1 MFSLI
6 LDSLVQSLTEF
17 LPISSSGHLLLL
29 SHFGISPPNL
39 AKDILLHLGTLIAVL
54 IYFRE
59 DVKEV
64 LKGLLPRAKTRQLL
78 IQLIVATIPI
88 VFVGFFFSH
97 WIENVFRDPDVE
109 AYVIAY
115 TAIIFGFLLWIAD
128 NYFPAHQR
136 LNHMSLKHAF
146 LIGCAQVFSLI
157 PGSSRSGTTMT
168 CARMLGLSRTDSARF
183 SMLLSIPA
191 ICLAVLYA
199 LWKGMTGN
207 LILPSIGE
215 SVGAITLTAIFGF
228 FVINFLM
235 VWVQKASYTIFAV
248 YRILLGIG
256 LLIYLSFV

>member
-1 MFSLI
+1 MLSFI
-6 LDSLVQSLTEF
+6 LASLVQSITEF

-29 SHFGISPPNL
+29 SKLGFSEQGL
-39 AKDILLHLGTLIAVL
+39 AMDILLHLGTLIAVL

-64 LKGLLPRAKTRQLL
+64 LKGLLPKAKTRQLL
-78 IQLIVATIPI
+78 MQLIVATIPI
-88 VFVGFFFSH
+88 VLVGFVAAE
-97 WIENVFRDPDVE
+97 WIENVFRAPTV
-109 AYVIAY
+109 VAY
-115 TAIIFGFLLWIAD
+115 TAIIFGILLWIAD

-256 LLIYLSFV
+256 LLIYLSFT

>member
-1 MFSLI
+1 MLSLI
-6 LDSLVQSLTEF
+6 LASLVQSITEF

-29 SHFGISPPNL
+29 SQFNISEQGL
-39 AKDILLHLGTLIAVL
+39 GMDILLHLGTLLAVMV
-54 IYFRE
+54 YFRE

-64 LKGLLPRAKTRQLL
+64 LKGLLPKAKTRHLLLQLM
-78 IQLIVATIPI
+78 VATIPI
-88 VFVGFFFSH
+88 VVVGILAAE
-97 WIENVFRDPDVE
+97 WIENVFRAPV
-109 AYVIAY
+109 VVAY
-115 TAIIFGFLLWIAD
+115 TAIIFGVLLWIAD

-136 LNHMSLKHAF
+136 LNHMNLKQAF
-146 LIGCAQVFSLI
+146 IIGCAQVFSLI

-191 ICLAVLYA
+191 ICLAVFYA
-199 LWKGMTGN
+199 LWQGWTGG
-207 LILPSIGE
+207 LELPSIAE
-215 SVGAITLTAIFGF
+215 STGAIGLTFFFGF

-256 LLIYLSFV
+256 LLIYLSFT

>member
-1 MFSLI
+1 MLALI
-6 LDSLVQSLTEF
+6 LASLVQSITEF

-29 SHFGISPPNL
+29 SELGFSEQGL
-39 AKDILLHLGTLIAVL
+39 GMDILLHLGTLIAVL

-64 LKGLLPRAKTRQLL
+64 LRGLLPKAKTRQLL
-78 IQLIVATIPI
+78 LQLVVATIPI
-88 VFVGFFFSH
+88 VVVGFFFGH
-97 WIENVFRDPDVE
+97 WIEVVFRAPV
-109 AYVIAY
+109 VVAY
-115 TAIIFGFLLWIAD
+115 TAIIFGFLLWLAD

-136 LNHMSLKHAF
+136 LKHMNLKQAF

-199 LWKGMTGN
+199 FWQGMTGG
-207 LILPSIGE
+207 LDLPSLGE
-215 SVGAITLTAIFGF
+215 SVGAIGLTAAFGF

-235 VWVQKASYTIFAV
+235 VWVQKASYTVFAV

>member
-1 MFSLI
+1 MFTLILASLI
-6 LDSLVQSLTEF
+6 QSITEF

-29 SHFGISPPNL
+29 SSAGISKPNI
-39 AKDILLHLGTLIAVL
+39 AMDILLHLGTLLAVVV
-54 IYFRE
+54 YFRE

-64 LKGLLPRAKTRQLL
+64 LRGFLPKAKTRQLL
-78 IQLIVATIPI
+78 LQLIVATIPI
-88 VFVGFFFSH
+88 IIVGFFFSK
-97 WIENVFRDPDVE
+97 WIENTFRAP
-109 AYVIAY
+109 VIVAY
-115 TAIIFGFLLWIAD
+115 TAIIFGLLLWIAD

-136 LNHMSLKHAF
+136 LNHMNLKQAF

-199 LWKGMTGN
+199 LWQGWTGR
-207 LILPSIGE
+207 LILPSAFE
-215 SVGAITLTAIFGF
+215 SVGAVGLTFFFGF

-256 LLIYLSFV
+256 LLIYLSFT

>member
-1 MFSLI
+1 MLSLI
-6 LDSLVQSLTEF
+6 IASLVQSITEF

-29 SHFGISPPNL
+29 SNFGVSKPSL
-39 AKDILLHLGTLIAVL
+39 AMDIMLHLGTLIAVL

-64 LKGLLPRAKTRQLL
+64 LKGFLPKAKTRQLL
-78 IQLIVATIPI
+78 MQLIVATLPI
-88 VFVGFFFSH
+88 VIVGFFFAE
-97 WIENVFRDPDVE
+97 WIEHVFRAPIV
-109 AYVIAY
+109 VAY
-115 TAIIFGFLLWIAD
+115 TAIIFGILLWIAD

-136 LNHMSLKHAF
+136 LNHMNLKHAF

-199 LWKGMTGN
+199 LWQGINGE
-207 LILPSIGE
+207 LILPTLGE
-215 SVGAITLTAIFGF
+215 SVGAIGMTAVFGF

-256 LLIYLSFV
+256 LLIYLSFA

>member
-1 MFSLI
+1 MLSLVLASLI
-6 LDSLVQSLTEF
+6 QSITEF

-29 SHFGISPPNL
+29 SQLGFSEQGL
-39 AKDILLHLGTLIAVL
+39 GMDILLHLGTLIAVVV
-54 IYFRE
+54 YFRE

-64 LKGLLPRAKTRQLL
+64 LKGFLPKAKTRQLL
-78 IQLIVATIPI
+78 MQLLVATLPI
-88 VFVGFFFSH
+88 VIVGFFLSE
-97 WIENVFRDPDVE
+97 WIESVFRAPIV
-109 AYVIAY
+109 VAY

-136 LNHMSLKHAF
+136 LNHMNLKQAF
-146 LIGCAQVFSLI
+146 LIGCAQVFSLV

-199 LWKGMTGN
+199 LWKSWTGG
-207 LILPSIGE
+207 LVLPTVVE
-215 SVGAITLTAIFGF
+215 SVGAVGLTFFFGF

-235 VWVQKASYTIFAV
+235 VWVQKASYAIFAV

-256 LLIYLSFV
+256 LLIYLSLT

>member
-1 MFSLI
+1 MLSLI
-6 LDSLVQSLTEF
+6 FLSFVQSITEF

-29 SHFGISPPNL
+29 SVHEELGR
-39 AKDILLHLGTLIAVL
+39 DILLHLGTLFAVL
-54 IYFRE
+54 FYFRE

-64 LKGLLPRAKTRQLL
+64 LKGLLPKAKNRQLL
-78 IQLIVATIPI
+78 VQLFVATIPI
-88 VFVGFFFSH
+88 VLIGLCLMKID
-97 WIENVFRDPDVE
+97 WIENFRNRVVV
-109 AYVIAY
+109 AYAS
-115 TAIIFGFLLWIAD
+115 IIFGVLLWFAD

-136 LNHMSLKHAF
+136 LNHMSLSHAF

-199 LWKGMTGN
+199 LWQGWTGE
-207 LILPSIGE
+207 LILPGAVE
-215 SVGAITLTAIFGF
+215 SVGAVGLTFFFGF

-256 LLIYLSFV
+256 LLIYLSFT

>member
-1 MFSLI
+1 MLSLI
-6 LDSLVQSLTEF
+6 IASLIQSITEF

-29 SHFGISPPNL
+29 SYFGISKPNL
-39 AKDILLHLGTLIAVL
+39 AMDILLHLGTLIAVVV
-54 IYFRE
+54 YFRE

-64 LKGLLPRAKTRQLL
+64 LKGLLPKTKTRQLL
-78 IQLIVATIPI
+78 MQLIVATIPI
-88 VFVGFFFSH
+88 VIVGLLAAE
-97 WIENVFRDPDVE
+97 WIENVFRAPIV
-109 AYVIAY
+109 VAY
-115 TAIIFGFLLWIAD
+115 TAIIFGVLLWIAD

-136 LNHMSLKHAF
+136 LNHMTLKQAF

-191 ICLAVLYA
+191 IFLAVMYA
-199 LWKGMTGN
+199 LWQGTTGG
-207 LILPSIGE
+207 LVLPSAVE
-215 SVGAITLTAIFGF
+215 SVGAVGLTFFFGF

-235 VWVQKASYTIFAV
+235 VWVQKASYTIFAI

-256 LLIYLSFV
+256 LLIFLSFT

>member
-1 MFSLI
+1 MLSLI
-6 LDSLVQSLTEF
+6 LASLVQSITEF

-29 SHFGISPPNL
+29 SLFGVSEQGL
-39 AKDILLHLGTLIAVL
+39 GMDILLHLGTLIAV
-54 IYFRE
+54 IVYFRE

-64 LKGLLPRAKTRQLL
+64 LSGLLPKAKTRHLL
-78 IQLIVATIPI
+78 LQLIVATIPI
-88 VFVGFFFSH
+88 VVVGMFAAE
-97 WIENVFRDPDVE
+97 WIENVFRAPIV
-109 AYVIAY
+109 VAY
-115 TAIIFGFLLWIAD
+115 TAIIFGVLLWIAD

-136 LNHMSLKHAF
+136 LNHMNLKQSF

-199 LWKGMTGN
+199 LWQGWKGG
-207 LILPSIGE
+207 LELPSVGE
-215 SVGAITLTAIFGF
+215 SVGAVGLTFFFGF

-256 LLIYLSFV
+256 LLIYLSFA

>member
-1 MFSLI
+1 MLALILASLI
-6 LDSLVQSLTEF
+6 QSITEF

-29 SHFGISPPNL
+29 SHMGISKPNL
-39 AKDILLHLGTLIAVL
+39 AMDILLHLGTLIAVVV
-54 IYFRE
+54 YFRE

-64 LKGLLPRAKTRQLL
+64 LKGLLPKAKTRQLL
-78 IQLIVATIPI
+78 MQLIVATITIVVVGLLAAEWIETVFRSPI
-88 VFVGFFFSH
+88 VV
-97 WIENVFRDPDVE
+97 
-109 AYVIAY
+109 AY
-115 TAIIFGFLLWIAD
+115 TAIIFGILLWIAD

-136 LNHMSLKHAF
+136 LKHMSLKQAF

-191 ICLAVLYA
+191 ILLAVGYA
-199 LWKGMTGN
+199 FLQGMRGE
-207 LILPSIGE
+207 LVLPTIFE
-215 SVGAITLTAIFGF
+215 SVGAVGLTFLFGF

-256 LLIYLSFV
+256 LFIYLSLT

>member
-1 MFSLI
+1 MLSLI
-6 LDSLVQSLTEF
+6 FLSFIQSVTEF

-29 SHFGISPPNL
+29 SVQEELGR
-39 AKDILLHLGTLIAVL
+39 DILLHLGTLFAVL
-54 IYFRE
+54 FYFRE

-64 LKGLLPRAKTRQLL
+64 LKGLLPKAKNRQLL
-78 IQLIVATIPI
+78 AQLFVATIPI
-88 VFVGFFFSH
+88 VLVGLFL
-97 WIENVFRDPDVE
+97 IKIDLVENFRNRISV
-109 AYVIAY
+109 AYAS
-115 TAIIFGFLLWIAD
+115 IIFGVLLWIAD

-136 LNHMSLKHAF
+136 LHHMNLKQAF

-157 PGSSRSGTTMT
+157 PGASRSGTTMT

-199 LWKGMTGN
+199 LWQGWTGG
-207 LILPSIGE
+207 LQLPTMAESIGA
-215 SVGAITLTAIFGF
+215 VGLTFFFGF

>member
-1 MFSLI
+1 MLALI
-6 LDSLVQSLTEF
+6 LASLVQSITEF

-29 SHFGISPPNL
+29 SAMGVSGQSL
-39 AKDILLHLGTLIAVL
+39 SMDILLHLGTLIAVVV
-54 IYFRE
+54 YFRE

-64 LKGLLPRAKTRQLL
+64 LKGLLPKAKTRHLL
-78 IQLIVATIPI
+78 MQLIIATIPI
-88 VFVGFFFSH
+88 VVVGFFLSH
-97 WIENVFRDPDVE
+97 WIETVFRAPIV
-109 AYVIAY
+109 VAY
-115 TAIIFGFLLWIAD
+115 TAIIFGTLLWIAD

-136 LNHMSLKHAF
+136 LNHMNLKQAF

-191 ICLAVLYA
+191 IILAVVYA
-199 LWKGMTGN
+199 FWQGTTGG
-207 LILPSIGE
+207 LVLPSAFESIGA
-215 SVGAITLTAIFGF
+215 VGLTFFFGF

-256 LLIYLSFV
+256 LLIYLSFM

>member
-1 MFSLI
+1 MLALI
-6 LDSLVQSLTEF
+6 LASLVQSITEF

-29 SHFGISPPNL
+29 SKLGFSDQGL
-39 AKDILLHLGTLIAVL
+39 GMDILLHLGTLIAVVV
-54 IYFRE
+54 YFRE

-64 LKGLLPRAKTRQLL
+64 LKGLLPKAKTRQLL
-78 IQLIVATIPI
+78 LQLVVATIPI
-88 VFVGFFFSH
+88 VVVGLIAAE
-97 WIENVFRDPDVE
+97 WIENAFRAPQV
-109 AYVIAY
+109 VAY
-115 TAIIFGFLLWIAD
+115 TAIIFGLLLWVAD

-136 LNHMSLKHAF
+136 LNHMSLKQAF

-191 ICLAVLYA
+191 ICLAVAYA
-199 LWKGMTGN
+199 LWQGWTGG
-207 LILPSIGE
+207 LKLPTMSESIGA
-215 SVGAITLTAIFGF
+215 VGLTFFFGF

-256 LLIYLSFV
+256 LLIYLSFT

>member
-1 MFSLI
+1 MLSVILASLI
-6 LDSLVQSLTEF
+6 QSITEF

-29 SHFGISPPNL
+29 SQFGISKQGL
-39 AKDILLHLGTLIAVL
+39 GMDILLHLGTLIAVL

-78 IQLIVATIPI
+78 VQLVVATIPI
-88 VFVGFFFSH
+88 VVVGLVAAE
-97 WIENVFRDPDVE
+97 WIENVFRAPIIV
-109 AYVIAY
+109 AY
-115 TAIIFGFLLWIAD
+115 TAIIFGVLLWIAD

-136 LNHMSLKHAF
+136 LNHMNLKQAF

-191 ICLAVLYA
+191 ICLAVIYA
-199 LWKGMTGN
+199 LWQGVRGE
-207 LILPSIGE
+207 LILPSVFE
-215 SVGAITLTAIFGF
+215 SMGAIGLSAIFGF

-235 VWVQKASYTIFAV
+235 VWVQKASYTIFAI

-256 LLIYLSFV
+256 LLICLSFT